1 MEPSDDEVE
10 ALIKSHPQG
19 MTLDEI
25 AEVLGVT
32 RQRTLQIVNAAIAK
46 ATRVLE
52 LKRINSADLSLD

>member
-1 MEPSDDEVE
+1 VEPSDDEVE